1 MLGIVPD
8 HFHCIKG
15 RACKIP
21 PALPVLTLQMRIWTC
36 SSSASCC
43 YFFGAAKNREH
54 WAAKSHFCRSA
65 SNRRRCARLTLNCLG
80 FFFSPLCL
88 IIDGSRKSD
97 ASLSNHDPRTAVQLR
112 TALKR
117 LKEIM
122 EGKSQVR
129 TANLTRPFVPAD
141 AVNEKNTSELWHL
154 RACKAVCVVLCPLQS
169 KDSDLK
175 QYWMPDS
182 QCKECYDCNEKFTT
196 FRRRHHCRLCGQIF
210 CSRCCN
216 QEIPG
221 KFMGYTGRRCAG
233 KLHKLGMKCMI
244 LDMLGTSLKNW
255 KSSKTPA
262 SSLSLQD
269 LFLSMYVEAWPF

>member
-21 PALPVLTLQMRIWTC
+21 PALPVMTLQMRIWTC

-43 YFFGAAKNREH
+43 YFCWCSQKPRALSCKITFLPVGVEPAALCQTHSEL
-54 WAAKSHFCRSA
+54 SG
-65 SNRRRCARLTLNCLG
+65 L
-80 FFFSPLCL
+80 FFSPLCL

-129 TANLTRPFVPAD
+129 TANLTRPFVAAD
-141 AVNEKNTSELWHL
+141 AVNEKNTSEL
-154 RACKAVCVVLCPLQS
+154 
-169 KDSDLK
+169 
-175 QYWMPDS
+175 
-182 QCKECYDCNEKFTT
+182 
-196 FRRRHHCRLCGQIF
+196 
-210 CSRCCN
+210 
-216 QEIPG
+216 
-221 KFMGYTGRRCAG
+221 
-233 KLHKLGMKCMI
+233 
-244 LDMLGTSLKNW
+244 
-255 KSSKTPA
+255 
-262 SSLSLQD
+262 
-269 LFLSMYVEAWPF
+269 